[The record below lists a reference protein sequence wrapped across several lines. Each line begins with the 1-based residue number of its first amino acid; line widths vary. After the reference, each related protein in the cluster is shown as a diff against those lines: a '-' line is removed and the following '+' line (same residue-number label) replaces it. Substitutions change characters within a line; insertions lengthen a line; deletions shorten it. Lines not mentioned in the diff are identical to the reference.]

1 MKLNN
6 IITISLCVI
15 LLIACKEN
23 EDYRD
28 VIYMSGVENSVSRLF
43 TIDPDASA
51 SEIAFNVSSSDKQ
64 AESLVV
70 DLKEDLSLIESYN
83 SRFEKDY
90 KPLPEGSYTISKP
103 DPDPNETDKQI
114 LGLNKNQVLIK
125 SGSNVST
132 PMKLSVNDISKF
144 EEGVTYVLPVSIV
157 SNSAGIDILN
167 PSATIYFVINQ
178 TIITQAAVLTRNY
191 LQVDFSKN
199 NDASLTALPAVTYET
214 RVYVN
219 SFQTILT
226 PFISSVMG
234 LEENFLLRFGD
245 ASLKPNQLQIAKPG
259 IASKTEFSTEKWFHI
274 AAVFEGGNVRMYI
287 NGELESSGNIA
298 GVTTLDL
305 TQVYK
310 DPMFMIG
317 LSAKG
322 RGIDGAVSEMRVW
335 RKALSPADLIN
346 NMCYVDPATP
356 GLVAHWRFNG
366 AEGKIVTDVTGNGY
380 DATAF
385 NTLKFMDHVRCPE

>member
-6 IITISLCVI
+6 IIAIGLCSI
-15 LLIACKEN
+15 LLIACKDS

-43 TIDPDASA
+43 TVDPDAPA
-51 SEIAFNVSSSDKQ
+51 SEIAFNVSSSDKLSQ
-64 AESLVV
+64 SMTI

-83 SRFEKDY
+83 RRFQKNYE
-90 KPLPEGSYTISKP
+90 PLPKGSYTISKP
-103 DPDPNETDKQI
+103 NPDPEETDKEI

-125 SGSNVST
+125 SGSSVST
-132 PMKLSVNDISKF
+132 PMKLSVNDISSF
-144 EEGVTYVLPVSIV
+144 EEGVTYVLPISIV
-157 SNSAGIDILN
+157 SNNGGIDILQ

-178 TIITQAAVLTRNY
+178 TIITQAAILTSNY

-199 NDASLTALPAVTYET
+199 NDASLKALPAVTYET
-214 RVYVN
+214 RIYVN
-219 SFQTILT
+219 KFQANN
-226 PFISSVMG
+226 PYISSVMG

-245 ASLKPNQLQIAKPG
+245 TSIKPNQLQIAKPG

-274 AAVFEGGNVRMYI
+274 AAVFEGGNVRMYV

-298 GVTTLDL
+298 GITALDL
-305 TQVYK
+305 THVYS

-317 LSAKG
+317 RSAKG
-322 RGIDGAVSEMRVW
+322 RGINGAVSEMRVW

-346 NMCYVDPATP
+346 NMCYVDPSTP
-356 GLVAHWRFNG
+356 GLVAYWRFNG
-366 AEGKIVTDVTGNGY
+366 ADGKVVTDMTGNGY
-380 DATAF
+380 DATAYS
-385 NTLKFMDHVRCPE
+385 TLKFMDHVRCPE